1 MGGEET
7 EKSECFQGTC
17 IFKFLQTFTSVLTY
31 NLIETWKMLSIS
43 LESTLGKSKGS

>member
-7 EKSECFQGTC
+7 EKSECFQG
-17 IFKFLQTFTSVLTY
+17 IFELLQTFTSVLTY

-43 LESTLGKSKGS
+43 LENTLRKSKGS